1 MLQSIVH
8 HGFIKDTIEYFATV
22 SGPSLDKRFFFEQTE
37 GDDGRRVRYFAGGS
51 QIILTDT
58 HVEFIGNGGIFGE
71 YMFGGHF
78 PVQDLLNEEAVNRL
92 VLYGTVYDRE
102 RRELTFTGQTSG
114 RETYDNLFFNGN
126 AVSNYFFFIDD
137 RGRTKSVVER
147 QERTL
152 RSIGRLLK
160 RSRKVGP
167 GRFLDLAGEI
177 RETLGEPD
185 STLYVV
191 RVVHRMHQQFH
202 NACRDA
208 YGKRRGSLDD
218 MTTLIEADL
227 GADFI
232 DSYQRERIQIDVIY
246 HHPENQELID
256 EYKRVLAIGT
266 ERPLTPSE
274 RARLMRLR
282 TLSLRNEV
290 PLSMFDMLEEIVL
303 KEEGAIKIQEVEEP
317 EHIQET
323 RAILE
328 GFLLGKSIHKRLS
341 PSDTLALMVNKQKA
355 AANRDQRFEEILLE
369 TGRLIDESLRSE
381 EADFDRLESFG
392 ELITFFDRFDH
403 TSTLINKL
411 AFMDDVE
418 FSQEQIRSLLGN
430 MHEFE
435 ELKRGLFQQ
444 LFIDPVLANEY
455 TLSYGRRKL
464 YSLMIGLL
472 TIDSNEASIG
482 DVVEELQRINRMERA
497 YMGLYR
503 IARKRMSSFYLELNT
518 SEGRDTFRR
527 EIAAEVERDAALR
540 TLRHHVDEELLD
552 EVITKIRLEAFYI
565 NQMLPKI
572 IEEQDS
578 RLRNDFLLNSGLDR
592 FQVEDLE
599 AEYFEMRNYPP
610 HLLQLIREGEAVARA
625 TSAGANASDESA

>member
-8 HGFIKDTIEYFATV
+8 HGFIRDTIEYFATV

-37 GDDGRRVRYFAGGS
+37 DRDGRKVRYFAGGS
-51 QIILTDT
+51 QIVLADK

-102 RRELTFTGQTSG
+102 LKELTFTGHTRGQESY
-114 RETYDNLFFNGN
+114 ENLFFNGN

-137 RGRTKSVVER
+137 RGATKSVIQR
-147 QERTL
+147 QEKTL

-160 RSRKVGP
+160 RSRKVGR
-167 GRFLDLAGEI
+167 GRFLDLAQEI
-177 RETLGEPD
+177 RETMNEPD
-185 STLYVV
+185 STLYLV
-191 RVVHRMHQQFH
+191 RVIHRMHQQFH

-208 YGKRRGSLDD
+208 YGKRRGSLDE

-227 GADFI
+227 GSDFI

-256 EYKRVLAIGT
+256 EYKRVLAVST
-266 ERPLTPSE
+266 ERKLNPSE

-303 KEEGAIKIQEVEEP
+303 QEEGSIKFQEIEEP

-341 PSDTLALMVNKQKA
+341 PSDTLTLMVNKQKA

-369 TGRLIDESLRSE
+369 TGRLIDESLRE
-381 EADFDRLESFG
+381 EADFERMESFG

-411 AFMDDVE
+411 AFMDDIE
-418 FSQEQIRSLLGN
+418 FTQEQIRSLLGN

-464 YSLMIGLL
+464 YSLMIGLM
-472 TIDSNEASIG
+472 TIDSNEASIS

-497 YMGLYR
+497 YFGLYR

-518 SEGRDTFRR
+518 AEGRETFRR
-527 EIAAEVERDAALR
+527 EIAAEVERDHSLRALG
-540 TLRHHVDEELLD
+540 DEIDDELLD

-572 IEEQDS
+572 IEEQDA
-578 RLRNDFLLNSGLDR
+578 RLRNDFLANSGLDR

-599 AEYFEMRNYPP
+599 AEYFDMRNYPP
-610 HLLQLIREGEAVARA
+610 HLLQLIREGELAPED
-625 TSAGANASDESA
+625 AGV